1 MEENAATPL
10 LAIGLC
16 CKYGSAQY
24 LLIAVVFFWIN
35 NSVKAAVTV
44 VLFCAAW
51 GSLQR
56 ATGWPELVEL
66 DELDELELEELEL
79 EELLEDDVELDEL
92 LELEEAILPELEL
105 ELLEE
110 LVPGPLQ
117 ANNKLEQHTINNLR
131 IIEFPLI
138 SGTSST
144 LINICVSIFTRFT
157 GHLAAA

>member
-51 GSLQR
+51 VSLQR
-56 ATGWPELVEL
+56 VTGWPEL

-92 LELEEAILPELEL
+92 LELEEAILPEL

-144 LINICVSIFTRFT
+144 LINICVSIFTRFYRSFSSGLT
-157 GHLAAA
+157 